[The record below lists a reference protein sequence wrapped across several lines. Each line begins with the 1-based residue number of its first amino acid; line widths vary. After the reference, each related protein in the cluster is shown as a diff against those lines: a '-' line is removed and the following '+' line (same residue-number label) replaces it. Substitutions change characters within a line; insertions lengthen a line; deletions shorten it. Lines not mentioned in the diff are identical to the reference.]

1 MKPEHQSPEVWFFTS
16 EVEGE
21 RAGSFRQ
28 ARWADVF
35 LEAGARTRIFNVQGA
50 LHLNE
55 QAFERPEDFIAF
67 RDLCRKTA
75 RPAASVREGWYVGT
89 IRALK
94 HLFLAD
100 FYLPNILK
108 LLVSARAQ
116 LADGRRVVLFA
127 SSPPFALA
135 FAGWLL
141 KSWFPKQVTFVVDMR
156 DAWALHTSLG
166 GIPPLKRA
174 IEKMV
179 LRRAQHVSTV
189 SYGLA
194 EEFSARYGVSVEV
207 LYNVATHYFEPPEP
221 EEVNWAALNPVLA
234 SDRLRLVY
242 TGSTPVGFYDL
253 GTIARSAVLLRQLH
267 PELADRIQMVFVG
280 ACDEM
285 RREAAVASVTHDDI
299 AFISHVPHKLATAIQ
314 QAADGLLFLAYDGEG
329 NKGVVST
336 KFFEYLALG
345 KPVLPMGIRPG
356 SDVDQL
362 LKRLCGHSLVLLA
375 ETDIS
380 AELKRLADNGLG
392 SLPRI
397 ASEDELMP
405 LFEAYRGFADRVLET
420 AA

>member
-1 MKPEHQSPEVWFFTS
+1 MERQQQPPEVWFCTS
-16 EVEGE
+16 EIEGE

-28 ARWADVF
+28 ARWAHVF
-35 LEAGARTRIFNVQGA
+35 LEAGARIRIFNVQGA
-50 LHLNE
+50 LHLTE
-55 QAFERPEDFIAF
+55 QACDTLEAFTAF
-67 RDLCRKTA
+67 RDHCRTTT
-75 RPAASVREGWYVGT
+75 RPAASVREGWYVGAV
-89 IRALK
+89 RAVK
-94 HLFLAD
+94 HLILAD

-108 LLVSARAQ
+108 LLFSARSR

-141 KSWFPKQVTFVVDMR
+141 KTWFPKQVTFVVDMR

-166 GIPPLKRA
+166 GIRPLKRA

-194 EEFSARYGVSVEV
+194 GEFSARYGVSVDV
-207 LYNVATHYFEPPEP
+207 LYNVATHYFDAPAPAD
-221 EEVNWAALNPVLA
+221 VDWTALNPALA
-234 SDRLRLVY
+234 NDRLRLVY

-253 GTIARSAVLLRQLH
+253 GAIARSAVRLRQSH
-267 PELADRIQMVFVG
+267 PALADRVQMVFVG

-285 RREAAVASVTHDDI
+285 RREAAAAGVTQDDI
-299 AFISHVPHKLATAIQ
+299 AFIGHVPHRLATAIQ
-314 QAADGLLFLAYDGEG
+314 QAADGLLFLAYDGED

-356 SDVDQL
+356 SDVDRL
-362 LKRLCGHSLVLLA
+362 LRRLCGASLILLS

-380 AELKRLADNGLG
+380 AELQRLAGDGLG
-392 SLPRI
+392 SLPRLESG
-397 ASEDELMP
+397 AALMP

-420 AA
+420 AR